1 MSYQFKYFTPT
12 EVIFGKETEGKV
24 GTLVQKYG
32 GKKVLLHY
40 GSGSV
45 IRSGLLDRV
54 KRSLEEAN
62 ISYVELGG
70 VVPNPHLSKVY
81 EGIELGKKEGVDFIL
96 AVGGGSAI
104 DSAKAIS
111 YGLADDIDVWD
122 LFMGK
127 ARAKKAIPLGVIL
140 TIAAAGSEMS
150 DGSVIT
156 DEKNGLKRA
165 YGSELS
171 KPKFAILNPELTMT
185 LPDYQ
190 TSSGVADILMHLM
203 ERFFN
208 LQENMELTDNLSVA
222 IIKTIMKHS
231 KILVN
236 DPQNFESRA
245 EIMWASSLAHNGLT
259 SCGTGGGDWATHMI
273 EHEVGGMFDVAHG
286 AGLAS
291 IWGSWARY
299 VHDFAPHRFLKFGK
313 EVFGIEN
320 DGDDEATIEK
330 IIQAME
336 HFYREINMPIN
347 LKELGVEPTDE
358 QIRLMAASCEAAG
371 GGSVGVVRPLKKEDI
386 TKIYE
391 MARG

>member
-12 EVIFGKETEGKV
+12 EVIFGKETEAKV
-24 GTLVQKYG
+24 GALVQKYG
-32 GKKVLLHY
+32 GQKVLLHY

-54 KRSLEEAN
+54 KKSLEASG
-62 ISYVELGG
+62 IAYVELGG

-111 YGLADDIDVWD
+111 YGLADNIDVWD

-127 ARAKKAIPLGVIL
+127 ARAKKAVPLGVIL

-222 IIKTIMKHS
+222 IIRTLMKHA
-231 KILVN
+231 KILVSE
-236 DPQNFESRA
+236 PHNFESRA
-245 EIMWASSLAHNGLT
+245 EVMWASSLGHNGLT

-299 VHDFAPHRFLKFGK
+299 THTYAPHRFLKFGK
-313 EVFGIEN
+313 EIFGIEH
-320 DGDDEATIEK
+320 DGDDESTIEK
-330 IIQAME
+330 TIQAME
-336 HFYREINMPIN
+336 NFYREIHMPTN

-358 QIRLMAASCEAAG
+358 QIQIMAASCEAAG
-371 GGSVGVVRPLKKEDI
+371 GGSVGVIRPLKKEDI
-386 TKIYE
+386 AKIYE

>member
-1 MSYQFKYFTPT
+1 MSYKFNYYTPT
-12 EVIFGKETEGKV
+12 QIVFGKETEGKV
-24 GTLVQKYG
+24 GSLVQNYG
-32 GKKVLLHY
+32 GTKVLLHY

-54 KRSLEEAN
+54 KKSLDEAD

-81 EGIELGKKEGVDFIL
+81 EGVELGRKEGVDFIL
-96 AVGGGSAI
+96 AVGGGSTI

-111 YGLADDIDVWD
+111 YGIADDIDVWD

-165 YGSELS
+165 YGSNLS
-171 KPKFAILNPELTMT
+171 RPKFSILNPELTMT

-190 TSSGVADILMHLM
+190 TSCGVADILMHMM

-208 LQENMELTDNLSVA
+208 LQENMDVTDGLTISL
-222 IIKTIMKHS
+222 IKTVMKHA
-231 KILVN
+231 KILVK

-245 EIMWASSLAHNGLT
+245 EVMWGGSLAHNGLT
-259 SCGTGGGDWATHMI
+259 GCGTGGGDWSTHMI

-286 AGLAS
+286 AGLAA

-299 VHDFAPHRFLKFGK
+299 THKEAPHRFLKFGK
-313 EVFGIEN
+313 EVFGIEC
-320 DGDDEATIEK
+320 DGNEEETIEK
-330 IIQAME
+330 TIQAME
-336 HFYREINMPIN
+336 NFYREINMPTN

-358 QIRLMAASCEAAG
+358 QILEMAASCESAG
-371 GGSVGVVRPLKKEDI
+371 GGRIGAIYSLKKEDI
-386 TKIYE
+386 SKIYE